1 MIWPFSE
8 LKRLR
13 DANVRLS
20 DKLNDSYARIAEQ
33 DEELESYEDDIAI
46 QSLRERLNT
55 VLIERDQLRA
65 QVEALDEGYP
75 MKK

>member
-1 MIWPFSE
+1 MMWPFSE

-13 DANVRLS
+13 AANVRLS
-20 DKLNDSYARIAEQ
+20 EKLNASYARIAELEQ
-33 DEELESYEDDIAI
+33 DIESYEDDIAI

-65 QVEALDEGYP
+65 QVEALDEGYA